1 MSESARPTAPSHSGS
16 RQNTAGPLGWLA
28 VVVAAGGLL
37 WLIFGK
43 AVSAALARWG
53 QGGKKGGKWVSD
65 RSLGGKMVNSRALQT
80 CALNSSSYTS
90 SRSWACLE
98 QPILAKVCAALVA
111 EHGCMQADKA

>member
-28 VVVAAGGLL
+28 VVVAAAGLL

-65 RSLGGKMVNSRALQT
+65 RSLGGKMVSGLALHVYT
-80 CALNSSSYTS
+80 HALGAAVLELSNSSVQLSVM
-90 SRSWACLE
+90 CLLLGLIA
-98 QPILAKVCAALVA
+98 PN
-111 EHGCMQADKA
+111 